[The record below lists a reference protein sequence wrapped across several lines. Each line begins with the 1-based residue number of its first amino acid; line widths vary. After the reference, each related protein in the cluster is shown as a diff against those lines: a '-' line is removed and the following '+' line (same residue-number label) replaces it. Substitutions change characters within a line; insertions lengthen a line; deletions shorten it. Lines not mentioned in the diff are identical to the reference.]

1 MTRSTRKFAA
11 IVLGG
16 VFALSAVT
24 FTDFIRCAFAGDVPA
39 AAAEIGSTLL
49 PVASEPAPRLTLAA
63 PLPGPLARGAVL
75 VPYKVE
81 NLRILPVLGEAAD
94 DVSPRVGHLH
104 VTVDDL
110 PWHWSEFSNDG
121 TIVVVGLPVVG
132 FALVAAWR
140 RLAIGQTLEEIDQA
154 TATAVPQIA
163 ELEYLRGRT
172 GRTVSP
178 MRPSGS
184 VLFDGRRVD
193 ALTEGIM
200 LDAGVWVKC
209 VSVQGGRVIVR
220 QLDTPPDLGE
230 IEPGEQPHADPPAPE
245 PPPVARSPRPSEREP
260 DDFDLGFDLPPK

>member
-24 FTDFIRCAFAGDVPA
+24 FADFIRCAFAGDAPA
-39 AAAEIGSTLL
+39 AAAPLGSTLL

-110 PWHWSEFSNDG
+110 PWHWGEFSNDG
-121 TIVVVGLPVVG
+121 TIVVVGLPAG
-132 FALVAAWR
+132 PHKLLIE
-140 RLAIGQTLEEIDQA
+140 LASPEHHVYAGQTV
-154 TATAVPQIA
+154 TFTVPDMA
-163 ELEYLRGRT
+163 
-172 GRTVSP
+172 
-178 MRPSGS
+178 
-184 VLFDGRRVD
+184 
-193 ALTEGIM
+193 A
-200 LDAGVWVKC
+200 
-209 VSVQGGRVIVR
+209 
-220 QLDTPPDLGE
+220 
-230 IEPGEQPHADPPAPE
+230 HAH
-245 PPPVARSPRPSEREP
+245 
-260 DDFDLGFDLPPK
+260 G